1 MILKT
6 LAKTLIEIVLFLI
19 KFLRVLNILE
29 EVKEFVEFTFH
40 FFLIQVS
47 GGLLI
52 DLGDH
57 FLHFLL

>member
-40 FFLIQVS
+40 LFLILVS
-47 GGLLI
+47 GCFLI